1 MASHSEIFDACTL
14 INLYAS
20 SFMGEIITSRRAQCY
35 VVEQAFQESL
45 FIRRPSDT
53 GASFDKEPVVLTPY
67 FNNGKLQ
74 SVKLENEDEQ
84 NLFVNLAF
92 QIDDG
97 EAATIAIAI
106 SRHMQVITDDKKAI
120 RILKQEAPGI
130 ACLSTLEII
139 KAWSETLSIQP
150 EQIKAALSNIL
161 KYANYRP
168 GKGHQLFAWWLT
180 IINS

>member
-1 MASHSEIFDACTL
+1 MTSHLEIFDACAL

-20 SFMGEIITSRRAQCY
+20 NFMGEIISSRQARCC
-35 VVEQAFQESL
+35 VVEQALRESL
-45 FIRRPSDT
+45 FIRKPSDT
-53 GASFDKEPVVLTPY
+53 GASFDKEPVVLAPY
-67 FNNGKLQ
+67 FTSGALH
-74 SVKLENEDEQ
+74 SVKLETEEEQ

-106 SRHMQVITDDKKAI
+106 SRQMQVITDDKKAI
-120 RILKQEAPGI
+120 RILRQEASGI
-130 ACLSTLEII
+130 ACLSTLEIV
-139 KAWSETLSIQP
+139 KAWSETLSVNP

-168 GKGHQLFAWWLT
+168 GKGHPLFAWWQG
-180 IINS
+180 IMNS

>member
-1 MASHSEIFDACTL
+1 MTSHSEIFDACTL

-20 SFMGEIITSRRAQCY
+20 NFMDEIISSRQARCC
-35 VVEQAFQESL
+35 VVEQASRESL
-45 FIRRPSDT
+45 FIRRSSDT
-53 GASFDKEPVVLTPY
+53 GTSFDKEPVVLAPY
-67 FNNGKLQ
+67 FNSGALQ
-74 SVKLENEDEQ
+74 SVKLETADEQ
-84 NLFVNLAF
+84 NLFVNLAL

-106 SRHMQVITDDKKAI
+106 SRQMQVITDDKKAI

-130 ACLSTLEII
+130 VCLSTLEVI
-139 KAWSETLSIQP
+139 KAWSETLSIQS

-168 GKGHQLFAWWLT
+168 GKGHPLFAWWQS
-180 IINS
+180 IMNS

>member
-1 MASHSEIFDACTL
+1 MTSHSEIFDACAL

-20 SFMGEIITSRRAQCY
+20 SFMGEIISSRQARCY
-35 VVEQAFQESL
+35 VVEQASQESL

-53 GASFDKEPVVLTPY
+53 GTSFDKEPVVLAPY
-67 FNNGKLQ
+67 FNSGALQ
-74 SVKLENEDEQ
+74 SVKLETEDEQ
-84 NLFVNLAF
+84 NLFVNLAL

-106 SRHMQVITDDKKAI
+106 SRQMQVITDDKKAI

-130 ACLSTLEII
+130 DCLSTLEVV
-139 KAWSETLSIQP
+139 KAWSEMLSVKP

-168 GKGHQLFAWWLT
+168 GKGHPLFTWWQS
-180 IINS
+180 IMNS